1 MNLFLGETKSVQTV
15 FYMEPGNQ
23 AVKLQPIGEPDH
35 KVRRVHGAIS
45 SHRTW
50 MKASYSE
57 LRAILDDEFYSII
70 FDILIHV

>member
-23 AVKLQPIGEPDH
+23 AVKLRPIGEPDH

-45 SHRTW
+45 SPRTW

-57 LRAILDDEFYSII
+57 
-70 FDILIHV
+70 